1 MLPDALL
8 NDKACR
14 FYMHREAPLAQLS
27 RPNAQTR
34 TRLTAVARSSNDSLL
49 NIALD
54 PTEASGKFQLSTRSM
69 VDWTMQKTVLALAV
83 LAIWSVLAGR
93 AIAAPCHNTGSYE
106 RWLEDFKKE
115 AAAQGIS
122 PRVIAAAAPSMTFDQ
137 AIIRRDHGQ
146 AVFNQ
151 TFLQFSDRMV
161 GGGRIPT
168 GLAKIKQH
176 AALFAR
182 IEQKYGVPAQ
192 VLTAFWGLE
201 SDYGANFGKYN
212 ILSATASLAYD
223 CRRPDF
229 FRQQL
234 FDALRIIERG
244 DQRVEDMI
252 GDWAGEFGGM
262 QFTASDYLKNAVD
275 FDGDG
280 RRDLIHSV
288 PDTLASAANFL
299 VSLGWQRGQPWL
311 QEVRVPPSLPWQEA
325 DVNIQHPQSQWVA
338 WGVKPAYGELPAGNL
353 PASLILPMGRHGPAF
368 LAYPNFKA
376 FLGWNSAMVYS
387 TTVAYFA
394 NRQAGAPTVDHSGAG
409 NIAPLSTQ
417 QVMELQRLL
426 IKQGYEGIGEVD
438 GKIGNGTRNATK
450 KAQLKIGLPADA
462 YPTTELIDR
471 LRIGTASDSNR

>member
-1 MLPDALL
+1 MG
-8 NDKACR
+8 
-14 FYMHREAPLAQLS
+14 LADQ
-27 RPNAQTR
+27 
-34 TRLTAVARSSNDSLL
+34 SL
-49 NIALD
+49 
-54 PTEASGKFQLSTRSM
+54 
-69 VDWTMQKTVLALAV
+69 
-83 LAIWSVLAGR
+83 
-93 AIAAPCHNTGSYE
+93 AATCQNTGSYE

-115 AAAQGIS
+115 AASQGIS
-122 PRVIAAAAPSMTFDQ
+122 PRVIAGAALSMTFDQ
-137 AIIRRDHGQ
+137 AIIRRDHAQ
-146 AVFNQ
+146 SVFNQ

-161 GGGRIPT
+161 GGARIPN

-182 IEQKYGVPAQ
+182 IEEKYGVPAP

-201 SDYGANFGKYN
+201 SDFGANFGNYN
-212 ILSATASLAYD
+212 ILSAIASLAYD

-311 QEVRVPPSLPWQEA
+311 QEVHVPSNLPWQEA
-325 DVNIQHPQSQWVA
+325 DLNVRHPRSKWVA
-338 WGVKPAYGELPAGNL
+338 WGVKGAHDSLAFDDL

-376 FLGWNSAMVYS
+376 FLGWNSAIVYS

-394 NRQAGAPTVDHSGAG
+394 TRLAGAPTVDHSGATT
-409 NIAPLSTQ
+409 IAPLSSQ

-426 IKQGYEGIGEVD
+426 IKQGYEGVGEID

-450 KAQLKIGLPADA
+450 KAQIKVGLPADS

-471 LRIGTASDSNR
+471 LRTDASNNTGR